1 MIIAAVYVGLCF
13 FIALIGANR
22 KFGFW
27 GYLFCS
33 LFLTPIVG
41 ALVVLASD
49 ERPKGPPK
57 VCPRC
62 AYPLDEKR
70 TEK

>member
-1 MIIAAVYVGLCF
+1 MIIIVSVYLGLCI
-13 FIALIGANR
+13 FIAAIGSNR

-41 ALVVLASD
+41 AIVLLGSD
-49 ERPKGPPK
+49 KSPKEINK
-57 VCPRC
+57 CPNC
-62 AYPLDEKR
+62 DYPLER
-70 TEK
+70 RP